1 MFAFFY
7 RALGVLACAS
17 MVLAFLSIAL
27 GVAAREFGL
36 DLVAGLDAY
45 AGYAIAS
52 ALFLALPMT
61 LQRSE
66 HIRVTLFLDKLPA
79 RPRAA
84 LEYWGLAAGLA
95 LATYF
100 AVFACRLVWISYTT
114 HDVSPGADATPLWIP
129 QTAMALGSV
138 GFALAFAE
146 ALWARL
152 KGIAFF
158 AAPSEEMTRV
168 E

>member
-1 MFAFFY
+1 MFAFVY

-17 MVLAFLSIAL
+17 MVAAFVAIVL

-36 DLVAGLDAY
+36 DIAGLDAY
-45 AGYAIAS
+45 AGYAIAA

-61 LQRSE
+61 LQRGE

-79 RPRAA
+79 RPRAL
-84 LEYWGLAAGLA
+84 LEYWALGAGLA
-95 LATYF
+95 LALYF

-129 QTAMALGSV
+129 QTAMALGSL
-138 GFALAFAE
+138 GFAMAFAE
-146 ALWARL
+146 ALLARL
-152 KGIAFF
+152 KGQAFF
-158 AAPSEEMTRV
+158 AAAGDEMARV